1 MENKSEKLKD
11 QIIEA
16 AGNVQ
21 YTFIAHWNIVN
32 RLKEYYWYIK
42 IAQIVLTAV
51 AAGGFL
57 TSLVSGIPQLSWV
70 GGLTSAIALG
80 INLYM
85 LNFNL
90 PDNIKQ
96 HIDAAN
102 ALWEVRERYK
112 SLIVDFDD
120 IDILEARNRRDKLIQ
135 IVSEI
140 NKKYPGTDEKSF
152 KRAQAD
158 IGKYEFNDGEAEVV
172 LNIKRN
178 KS

>member
-1 MENKSEKLKD
+1 L
-11 QIIEA
+11 
-16 AGNVQ
+16 G
-21 YTFIAHWNIVN
+21 
-32 RLKEYYWYIK
+32 
-42 IAQIVLTAV
+42 
-51 AAGGFL
+51 
-57 TSLVSGIPQLSWV
+57 

-158 IGKYEFNDGEAEVV
+158 IGKYEFNDGGEEVV

>member
-1 MENKSEKLKD
+1 
-11 QIIEA
+11 
-16 AGNVQ
+16 
-21 YTFIAHWNIVN
+21 
-32 RLKEYYWYIK
+32 
-42 IAQIVLTAV
+42 
-51 AAGGFL
+51 
-57 TSLVSGIPQLSWV
+57 
-70 GGLTSAIALG
+70 
-80 INLYM
+80 M

-96 HIDAAN
+96 HTDAAN

-120 IDILEARNRRDKLIQ
+120 IDILEARDRRDKLIQ

-158 IGKYEFNDGEAEVV
+158 IGKYEFNDGEAEAV

-178 KS
+178 KP